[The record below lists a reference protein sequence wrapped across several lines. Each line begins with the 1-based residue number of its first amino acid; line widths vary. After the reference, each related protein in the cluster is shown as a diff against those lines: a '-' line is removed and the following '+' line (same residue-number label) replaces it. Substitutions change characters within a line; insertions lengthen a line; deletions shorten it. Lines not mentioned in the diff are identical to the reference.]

1 MRMTLRR
8 FSSLKID
15 ILMRQ
20 CGIGAAFEIC
30 LAERPAS
37 GGPAFLT
44 PIRREAVAHDH
55 RLDARIAQ
63 HRVTRRPAAIKI
75 GEVVGLEYRSRTFD
89 VCVVAVDVLA
99 RDKIYASFAFW
110 CIRVRR
116 AQFNWI
122 DFELI

>member
-8 FSSLKID
+8 FSSLKFD

-20 CGIGAAFEIC
+20 CGIGAAFEIG

-44 PIRREAVAHDH
+44 PIRREAEAHHH

-63 HRVTRRPAAIKI
+63 HRVSRRRAAVEI
-75 GEVVGLEYRSRTFD
+75 GKVVSLEYRALPLD
-89 VCVVAVDVLA
+89 ICVVSVDVLA
-99 RDKIYASFAFW
+99 RDKISARFAFW
-110 CIRVRR
+110 
-116 AQFNWI
+116 
-122 DFELI
+122 